1 MSLWVEFITASGYLS
16 SRKIRARF
24 QSLMM
29 GAIEKSRY
37 RSGRFTKNQFLIGQ
51 QAMMRP
57 LVGINLKTAISG
69 YYVDF
74 NE

>member
-24 QSLMM
+24 QSLMI

-37 RSGRFTKNQFLIGQ
+37 RSGRFPKKNENQFLIGP
-51 QAMMRP
+51 QAMYESA
-57 LVGINLKTAISG
+57 L
-69 YYVDF
+69 
-74 NE
+74 

>member
-37 RSGRFTKNQFLIGQ
+37 RSGRFPKKMKISFLLVHKLCMRAPSSWHQFEN
-51 QAMMRP
+51 R
-57 LVGINLKTAISG
+57 
-69 YYVDF
+69 Y
-74 NE
+74 

>member
-1 MSLWVEFITASGYLS
+1 MESDGRKRSMSLWVEFITASGYLS

-37 RSGRFTKNQFLIGQ
+37 RSGRFTIFDFENQFLIGQ
-51 QAMMRP
+51 NA
-57 LVGINLKTAISG
+57 V
-69 YYVDF
+69 
-74 NE
+74 NESAL